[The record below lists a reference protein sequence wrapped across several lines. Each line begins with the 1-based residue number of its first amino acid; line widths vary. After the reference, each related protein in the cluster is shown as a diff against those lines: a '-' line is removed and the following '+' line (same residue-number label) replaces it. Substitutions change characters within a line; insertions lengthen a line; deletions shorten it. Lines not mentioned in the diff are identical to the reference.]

1 MGTPDSTKNM
11 CMCRYVGAPPPLN
24 EAMRLQTLQA
34 MGILDSAPEKK
45 YEEVTKLLQH
55 LFQAG
60 SCRGARSGAHLHGHT
75 GPLTE
80 AICQFTA
87 SQWSGLACQGT
98 SAWGPALNPACAGA
112 HCSSLDCGRVPLMV
126 QVRAGPGM
134 QLRR

>member
-1 MGTPDSTKNM
+1 MHLQMLQPVGFPDSAKNL

-60 SCRGARSGAHLHGHT
+60 TPQR
-75 GPLTE
+75 
-80 AICQFTA
+80 
-87 SQWSGLACQGT
+87 
-98 SAWGPALNPACAGA
+98 GPAWLTSELAAWA
-112 HCSSLDCGRVPLMV
+112 TD
-126 QVRAGPGM
+126 
-134 QLRR
+134 

>member
-1 MGTPDSTKNM
+1 MLQPVGAPDSAVRV

-60 SCRGARSGAHLHGHT
+60 SL
-75 GPLTE
+75 
-80 AICQFTA
+80 Q
-87 SQWSGLACQGT
+87 
-98 SAWGPALNPACAGA
+98 
-112 HCSSLDCGRVPLMV
+112 RVHI
-126 QVRAGPGM
+126 
-134 QLRR
+134 